1 MENKV
6 FYNLD
11 KIISVYVYKK
21 KVNRWFDDFKPKG
34 YYWWKILGI
43 IPLFKYHLEENT
55 FNYVSDRVTEG
66 EVIVLTDNHC
76 YIENEIVYYKP
87 HIHIY
92 FVGDDTSSYFGSSF
106 KKYFENI
113 NDLEEFLL
121 YFNNVCKDN
130 NVSLKELNI
139 L

>member
-1 MENKV
+1 M
-6 FYNLD
+6 
-11 KIISVYVYKK
+11 
-21 KVNRWFDDFKPKG
+21 
-34 YYWWKILGI
+34 
-43 IPLFKYHLEENT
+43 NT
-55 FNYVSDRVTEG
+55 SKTLYEIEVALAKSSYFN
-66 EVIVLTDNHC
+66 
-76 YIENEIVYYKP
+76 
-87 HIHIY
+87 IY

-106 KKYFENI
+106 EKYFENI